1 MAGAFDGRGTVIG
14 RFCHFIDATLG
25 HSSTHSSIVARWRFV
40 RSVPLCDLVRPPA
53 SPCTRDNRVGSTATD
68 GSHALDPGVT
78 LLGRWTLWI
87 GTEHSASGALRAR
100 CDFVNFGSR
109 FHNPLAWAAAR
120 PDDTSPT
127 VTHISLAVR
136 TQCEHSA
143 SGSVIARCDIVNF
156 GSRFH
161 KPLARAVVRRVVLLN
176 CLNQTARLAPT

>member
-1 MAGAFDGRGTVIG
+1 MAGAFGGRGIVIG

-40 RSVPLCDLVRPPA
+40 RSVPLYDLVRPPA
-53 SPCTRDNRVGSTATD
+53 SPCTRDNCVGSTATD

-87 GTEHSASGALRAR
+87 ATEHSASGALRAR

-109 FHNPLAWAAAR
+109 FHKPLAWAAAR
-120 PDDTSPT
+120 PDDTSPI

-136 TQCEHSA
+136 TQCVGFTESE
-143 SGSVIARCDIVNF
+143 V
-156 GSRFH
+156 
-161 KPLARAVVRRVVLLN
+161 
-176 CLNQTARLAPT
+176 

>member
-1 MAGAFDGRGTVIG
+1 MIG

-40 RSVPLCDLVRPPA
+40 RSVPLYDLVRPPA

-87 GTEHSASGALRAR
+87 GTEHSASDALRAR

-109 FHNPLAWAAAR
+109 FHKPLAWAVVR
-120 PDDTSPT
+120 RHDTCHWS
-127 VTHISLAVR
+127 THISLAVR
-136 TQCEHSA
+136 TQCERSA
-143 SGSVIARCDIVNF
+143 SGSVTARCDFVNF
-156 GSRFH
+156 GSRFY
-161 KPLARAVVRRVVLLN
+161 KPLAWAVCALLGRKT
-176 CLNQTARLAPT
+176 LWLATLLPLH